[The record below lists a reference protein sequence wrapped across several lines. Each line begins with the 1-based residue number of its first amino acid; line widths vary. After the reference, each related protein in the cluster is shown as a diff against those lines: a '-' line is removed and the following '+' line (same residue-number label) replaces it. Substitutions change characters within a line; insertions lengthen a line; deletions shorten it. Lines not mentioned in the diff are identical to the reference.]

1 MNVPGSPPEVVER
14 PTVFG
19 TPAVGQQLTCLKGV
33 WKGQPSPTFTYSW
46 LRDANSISGATSS
59 TYTVSAE
66 DEGHVLRCVVVAS
79 NSAGSAEAQSLGTPI
94 PGKPPLNL
102 SAPELTGA
110 PVVGHL
116 LTCAPGT
123 WAGTPEPSYSYG
135 WSVNGTEVP
144 SASENT
150 LTVASAYRGLDVT
163 CIVTAS
169 NREGSVSAYSNR
181 IHIPGEKPE
190 LVGHPEVSGT
200 PAVGE
205 KLTCVRGTWNGQP
218 PPAFTYQWLRDGV
231 SIAAAT
237 SSTYTAEGADLGHL
251 LSCHGVASNSE
262 GSAEAESSGVAIG
275 RAAPKPEAKQEVLP
289 LSVSLPLE
297 RS

>member
-1 MNVPGSPPEVVER
+1 M
-14 PTVFG
+14 
-19 TPAVGQQLTCLKGV
+19 
-33 WKGQPSPTFTYSW
+33 
-46 LRDANSISGATSS
+46 
-59 TYTVSAE
+59 
-66 DEGHVLRCVVVAS
+66 
-79 NSAGSAEAQSLGTPI
+79 
-94 PGKPPLNL
+94 
-102 SAPELTGA
+102 
-110 PVVGHL
+110 
-116 LTCAPGT
+116 
-123 WAGTPEPSYSYG
+123 
-135 WSVNGTEVP
+135 
-144 SASENT
+144 
-150 LTVASAYRGLDVT
+150 DVT

-169 NREGSVSAYSNR
+169 NREGSGSAYSNR

-218 PPAFTYQWLRDGV
+218 PPAFTHQWLRDGV

-251 LSCHGVASNSE
+251 LSCHVVASNSE

-289 LSVSLPLE
+289 LSVSLPLAVQIQNAL
-297 RS
+297 RVQLARAMHHVHLASL